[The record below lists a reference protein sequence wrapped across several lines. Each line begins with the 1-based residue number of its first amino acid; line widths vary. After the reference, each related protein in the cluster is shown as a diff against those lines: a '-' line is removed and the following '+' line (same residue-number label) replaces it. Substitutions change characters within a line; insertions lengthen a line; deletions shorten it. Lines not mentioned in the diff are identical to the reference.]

1 MPRPSLK
8 TQAAKRKALAEA
20 KKATKTKTTPA
31 KTKAPAAKTKTTP
44 AKTKAPAAKTKTTP
58 AKTKA
63 PAAKS
68 KTTGSQ
74 TTLTTPKSNISTR
87 TTTLV
92 PGLTTIDP
100 SDISGMLPQFDAS
113 SYNINDPL
121 KPPTN
126 LPQISESEFDS
137 FMNIYQGAI
146 RALKLTGTAFDVTRE
161 RFTTEGKKAKA
172 FGAGVKAAT
181 EFERVKGDY
190 IDYLTQ
196 LETTTQKE
204 SGLSLAQKRTQFVLD
219 SAVES
224 ESEMAEKL
232 EIARLGAELA
242 RLQRQDKQ
250 SKLDEFRK
258 QLTGGN

>member
-31 KTKAPAAKTKTTP
+31 KTKAPAAKSKTTP
-44 AKTKAPAAKTKTTP
+44 AKTKAPTAKSKTTKTKTT
-58 AKTKA
+58 
-63 PAAKS
+63 

-74 TTLTTPKSNISTR
+74 TTLTTPKSNISTSK
-87 TTTLV
+87 TTLV
-92 PGLTTIDP
+92 PGLTSIDP
-100 SDISGMLPQFDAS
+100 SNISGMLPQFDGA
-113 SYNINDPL
+113 SYNITDPL
-121 KPPTN
+121 KPPSN
-126 LPQISESEFDS
+126 LPQISEADFDS
-137 FMNIYQGAI
+137 GMSIYQGAI

-204 SGLSLAQKRTQFVLD
+204 SGLSLAIKRTQFVQD
-219 SAVES
+219 MAVES
-224 ESEMAEKL
+224 EAEMTEKL
-232 EIARLGAELA
+232 ESAKVGAEMA

-258 QLTGGN
+258 QLTGEN

>member
-8 TQAAKRKALAEA
+8 SQAAKRKAAAEA
-20 KKATKTKTTPA
+20 KKATKTTTKSTA
-31 KTKAPAAKTKTTP
+31 TKTRSTV
-44 AKTKAPAAKTKTTP
+44 
-58 AKTKA
+58 
-63 PAAKS
+63 S
-68 KTTGSQ
+68 KTSSPG
-74 TTLTTPKSNISTR
+74 LTTPKVSSQVPS
-87 TTTLV
+87 TLV
-92 PGLTTIDP
+92 PGLTTITPNDVAG
-100 SDISGMLPQFDAS
+100 IMPQFDGS
-113 SYNINDPL
+113 NYDITDPL
-121 KPPTN
+121 KPPSN
-126 LPQISESEFDS
+126 IPQISEVEFDS
-137 FMNIYQGAI
+137 GMRIYQGAL
-146 RALKLTGTAFDVTRE
+146 RALQLTGTAFDVTRE

-232 EIARLGAELA
+232 ETARIGAELA

-250 SKLDEFRK
+250 TKLDEFLQ

>member
-8 TQAAKRKALAEA
+8 SQAAKRKAEAEA

-31 KTKAPAAKTKTTP
+31 KTKAPAAKSKTT
-44 AKTKAPAAKTKTTP
+44 KTKTT
-58 AKTKA
+58 
-63 PAAKS
+63 

-74 TTLTTPKSNISTR
+74 TTLTTPKSNISTS

-113 SYNINDPL
+113 SYNITDPL

-224 ESEMAEKL
+224 ESEMDEKF

>member
-1 MPRPSLK
+1 MPRPSIK
-8 TQAAKRKALAEA
+8 SQAAKRKAEAEA
-20 KKATKTKTTPA
+20 KKATKTT
-31 KTKAPAAKTKTTP
+31 KTKTTP
-44 AKTKAPAAKTKTTP
+44 AKSKTTTTKTRTTKASQT
-58 AKTKA
+58 
-63 PAAKS
+63 S

-74 TTLTTPKSNISTR
+74 TTLTTPKSNLSTTS

-100 SDISGMLPQFDAS
+100 SDISGMLPQFDAA
-113 SYNINDPL
+113 SYNITDPL

-126 LPQISESEFDS
+126 LPQISESEFDAG
-137 FMNIYQGAI
+137 MNTYQGAV

-181 EFERVKGDY
+181 EFEKVLADF
-190 IDYLTQ
+190 IDYQTQ
-196 LETTTQKE
+196 LETNTQKE
-204 SGLSLAQKRTQFVLD
+204 FGLSLAIKRTQFVQD
-219 SAVES
+219 MAVES
-224 ESEMAEKL
+224 EAEMTEKL
-232 EIARLGAELA
+232 ESAKVGAEMA

-250 SKLDEFRK
+250 SKLDEFKK

>member
-8 TQAAKRKALAEA
+8 TQAAKRKAEAEA
-20 KKATKTKTTPA
+20 KK
-31 KTKAPAAKTKTTP
+31 
-44 AKTKAPAAKTKTTP
+44 AAKTKTTP

-68 KTTGSQ
+68 KTTSAKTTKTTGSQ
-74 TTLTTPKSNISTR
+74 TVLTTPKSNISTS

-113 SYNINDPL
+113 SYNITDPL

-137 FMNIYQGAI
+137 GMRIYQGAI
-146 RALKLTGTAFDVTRE
+146 RALQLTGTAFDVTRE
-161 RFTTEGKKAKA
+161 RFTTRGKKAKA

-224 ESEMAEKL
+224 ASEMDEKL
-232 EIARLGAELA
+232 DIARLGAELA

-250 SKLDEFRK
+250 TKLDEFRK

>member
-8 TQAAKRKALAEA
+8 SQAAKRKAVAEA
-20 KKATKTKTTPA
+20 KKATKT
-31 KTKAPAAKTKTTP
+31 TKTT
-44 AKTKAPAAKTKTTP
+44 KTSP
-58 AKTKA
+58 
-63 PAAKS
+63 AKS
-68 KTTGSQ
+68 KTTATKTSSTVSKTSSPG
-74 TTLTTPKSNISTR
+74 LTTPKVSTS
-87 TTTLV
+87 TLV
-92 PGLTTIDP
+92 PGLTTITPNDVA
-100 SDISGMLPQFDAS
+100 GMMPQFDAS
-113 SYNINDPL
+113 NYDIGDPL
-121 KPPTN
+121 KPPSN
-126 LPQISESEFDS
+126 IPQISEGEFDAGMS
-137 FMNIYQGAI
+137 IYEGAV

-224 ESEMAEKL
+224 AAEMDEKF

-250 SKLDEFRK
+250 TKLDEFRK